1 MSTQTRAAFTFIE
14 LIVVLLILGTLCS
27 FAIPRYEGFLRTARL
42 NVFLANI
49 GEIRNTLEV
58 YRAKY
63 LKYPASLV
71 ELEGFIKNPVNPYT
85 NKKMLNTDPLE
96 SGIVYNSDKIIY
108 SLCIIQSDV
117 DDINKNKD
125 KNEPLPVTTED
136 VCGNQMVYASNG
148 RSIKLATNPPNAGTP
163 IILTNDINVGDTVT
177 LLDNPNACYK
187 FDGWLSSDVTISD
200 NKFVMPNQD
209 VVIVANYIP
218 LRYTI
223 AAVPDNLS
231 YGIVSGAGT
240 YICGEQVVLTAMP
253 IAGVVFDGWYEN
265 GNQVAATATYTF
277 TATSDRIL
285 EARFMQFGVIT
296 IAERT
301 PTDFQTGTL
310 TDVNPT
316 SNGLVLNQRNMLG
329 FSGTAYVH
337 IPILD
342 NVNFKTSTIFTIE
355 MIINANSVT
364 ATQYLFSINRTAE
377 NSKDQAS
384 FLLVPN
390 GSGASLVFWD
400 YSNGYG
406 FSPDKKSTVILQP
419 NQTYHVAFVRKGKN
433 GTYYVDGEEAGT
445 TKAGKNINKYGN
457 KDVYLGIDYPNN
469 DKYYNGYMSE
479 VRIWGTARSK
489 NDIQANMNRKLSGNE
504 KGLVAYWKLNE
515 GNGNTVY
522 DSTPNHSDG
531 TIYGTQLVTSGYTL
545 SGTRVSPVHDD
556 IAAPGTVDSTRISWT
571 ANTPE
576 GTLIKIETSV
586 SLDGGATWSDWQPCT
601 NGGTIPGLA
610 AGTDLTN
617 ARIQMRQ
624 TLSTTDSSVTP
635 ELQSVTIQVVYS
647 PLQ

>member
-1 MSTQTRAAFTFIE
+1 
-14 LIVVLLILGTLCS
+14 
-27 FAIPRYEGFLRTARL
+27 
-42 NVFLANI
+42 
-49 GEIRNTLEV
+49 
-58 YRAKY
+58 
-63 LKYPASLV
+63 
-71 ELEGFIKNPVNPYT
+71 
-85 NKKMLNTDPLE
+85 MLNTDPLE

-342 NVNFKTSTIFTIE
+342 NVNFTPQFTIE

-406 FSPDKKSTVILQP
+406 LSKTDKSTVILQP
-419 NQTYHVAFVRKGKN
+419 NQTYHVAFVRKGVN
-433 GTYYVDGEEAGT
+433 GTYYVDGVLAGT

-479 VRIWGTARSK
+479 VRIWGTARSQS
-489 NDIQANMNRKLSGNE
+489 DIQADMNRQLTGNE
-504 KGLVAYWKLNE
+504 PGLVGYWKLDE
-515 GNGNTVY
+515 GSGNTVY
-522 DSTPNHSDG
+522 DSTRNNSNG
-531 TIYGTQLVTSGYTL
+531 SISGAQWVVNSSS
-545 SGTRVSPVHDD
+545 SGVRISPVYS
-556 IAAPGTVDSTRISWT
+556 IINTSTVASSKISWT
-571 ANTPE
+571 SNTPA
-576 GTLIKIETSV
+576 GTSVTVETRV
-586 SLDGGATWSDWQPCT
+586 SLDGGTTWFNWQQCT